1 MSVTMTVNGGKA
13 TIAKLQAMKGRTK
26 RVDPAWKEVGSHIAK
41 QIRDQFRTRGA
52 TFGTPWKPLAPS
64 TVKEKKRKGYPR
76 QPLVRTG
83 AMKRGLVSRPLNVE
97 RYQGQMATFGT
108 NSKIAL
114 FQHGGTKR
122 NGRKHIPARPIMKM
136 TPKLRREIKAILK
149 KHIVKGERG

>member
-26 RVDPAWKEVGSHIAK
+26 RVDPAWREVGSHISK
-41 QIRDQFRTRGA
+41 QIKNQFRTRGA

-64 TVKEKKRKGYPR
+64 TVLEKKRKGYPR

-83 AMKRGLVSRPLNVE
+83 KMKRLVTGRPLEVE
-97 RYQGQMATFGT
+97 QYAGQVATFGT
-108 NSKIAL
+108 KSKIAL

-122 NGRKHIPARPIMKM
+122 NGKRHIPARPIMKM
-136 TPKLRREIKAILK
+136 TPKLRREIRDILK
-149 KHIVKGERG
+149 KHVLRGER